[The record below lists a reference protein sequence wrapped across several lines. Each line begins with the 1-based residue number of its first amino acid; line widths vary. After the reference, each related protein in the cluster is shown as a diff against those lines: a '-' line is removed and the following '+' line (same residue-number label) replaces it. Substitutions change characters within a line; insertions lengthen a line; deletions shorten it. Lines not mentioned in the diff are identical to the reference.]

1 MIGNRRV
8 GWAPQRGSQRLFL
21 SCPTKEVLLEGNRGG
36 GKTTALLMDFA
47 QHVGKKQSACH
58 AAGFGAAWRGI
69 VFRRRYDELQ
79 DVIAKSMSL
88 FRFWPGARFI
98 GSPNPR
104 WIFAD
109 GETLFFRRIDKADD
123 YWHFHGWEIPWL
135 GWEEL
140 TSWPSADVYGR
151 MFSVLRSSSPGIP
164 LKVRATANPYGVGH
178 NWVKF
183 RFGLP
188 LPPGVVVGALSAPGG
203 GSDRR
208 AIHSD
213 FSENVALRT
222 AQPDYQSQLVTGTES
237 DAQIRA
243 WTRGDWNI
251 VSGGMFDDVWDPRV
265 HVMPSFDVPKSWKV
279 DRSYDHGSSAPFSV
293 GWWAESDGSDVR
305 FRSGSWRSTVRGD
318 LFRLGEWYGWNGRPN
333 RGLSL
338 LPSEIAVGIVEREL
352 SMGLWGR
359 VVPGPADT
367 GLWTTESGRSPA
379 DQMSSPVR
387 IGSRVYPGVRWT
399 KADKRAGSRVAGWTE
414 IRERMKASVPL
425 LNATREKPGLF
436 VFDCCDQFVRT
447 VPVLP
452 RDESGN
458 ADDVDSDA
466 EDHIADEVRYRIR
479 RGRRGR
485 RSSRAAG
492 SVS

>member
-1 MIGNRRV
+1 V
-8 GWAPQRGSQRLFL
+8 S
-21 SCPTKEVLLEGNRGG
+21 
-36 GKTTALLMDFA
+36 
-47 QHVGKKQSACH
+47 
-58 AAGFGAAWRGI
+58 
-69 VFRRRYDELQ
+69 
-79 DVIAKSMSL
+79 
-88 FRFWPGARFI
+88 
-98 GSPNPR
+98 
-104 WIFAD
+104 
-109 GETLFFRRIDKADD
+109 
-123 YWHFHGWEIPWL
+123 
-135 GWEEL
+135 
-140 TSWPSADVYGR
+140 
-151 MFSVLRSSSPGIP
+151 
-164 LKVRATANPYGVGH
+164 
-178 NWVKF
+178 
-183 RFGLP
+183 
-188 LPPGVVVGALSAPGG
+188 
-203 GSDRR
+203 
-208 AIHSD
+208 
-213 FSENVALRT
+213 LRT

-237 DAQIRA
+237 EAQIRA

-265 HVMPSFDVPKSWKV
+265 HVVPSFDVPKSWKV